1 MNCQIPYG
9 MSHRTCK
16 QVLLVMAPKPLER
29 SKLFDIFC
37 CSPPSSASGGGRL
50 SQGGKEKFV
59 TSLVLSR
66 ARGLGGKRKS
76 SESAESLASR
86 IYRTLDGVPQSGKW
100 RGGTSKCLGHALNLL
115 NTCTHQK
122 TAACNFE
129 VLQRLLVIKLAVGEQ
144 NPCTTIITR

>member
-16 QVLLVMAPKPLER
+16 QGLLVMASKPLER

-37 CSPPSSASGGGRL
+37 CFPPSSASGGGRL
-50 SQGGKEKFV
+50 SQGGKAKFV

-66 ARGLGGKRKS
+66 ARGQGSKQKT

-86 IYRTLDGVPQSGKW
+86 NLRTLDGVPRSGKLG
-100 RGGTSKCLGHALNLL
+100 RGNIKKAL
-115 NTCTHQK
+115 THH
-122 TAACNFE
+122 
-129 VLQRLLVIKLAVGEQ
+129 LSQRSIRG
-144 NPCTTIITR
+144 I